1 MYLVIHLRYWYV
13 SLTFININGTMI
25 GKISSFTDV
34 LNIRIFDVYSAI
46 ALDQEMA
53 QNGESRLENKYSGT
67 SL

>member
-1 MYLVIHLRYWYV
+1 
-13 SLTFININGTMI
+13 MI